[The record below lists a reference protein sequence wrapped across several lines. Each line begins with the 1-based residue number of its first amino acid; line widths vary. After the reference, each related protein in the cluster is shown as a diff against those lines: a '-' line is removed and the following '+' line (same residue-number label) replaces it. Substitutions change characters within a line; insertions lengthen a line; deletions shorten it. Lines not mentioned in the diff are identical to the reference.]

1 MSVAISD
8 QNLSQKHSEVERL
21 VRVVL
26 LQDSKGMLQVVV
38 PNSHLLDLKL
48 LNNITDRE
56 LLPVHQTD
64 IVALTHRKKLKQ
76 LDIAAGFFQ
85 LPTVLE
91 ESVAAHQDCSY
102 EIFETDGVQIQH
114 LRLDALRSALTGKD
128 FRVSVVKCVVARTA
142 LVLHAPDS
150 SADLE
155 QIFDSIRNF
164 TTLRIKQRLEETL
177 EIPPLPQ
184 TARRIINLRANPD
197 AEVRELADIVESDA
211 SLAAQVVSWAASPY
225 YAAPGKIRSVQDA
238 IVRVLGFD
246 LVSNLAVG
254 MALGSTIALPKDSV
268 YGITPYW
275 LQSVYCSTAIEAIVR
290 QIPARKRPSQGL
302 ACLAGL
308 LHNFGYL
315 VLAHTFPPHF
325 SSICRYM
332 EANPAISH
340 VAIDNHLLGISREQ
354 ISAWLMH
361 LWNMPAEVTTAL
373 RFQHEPDYVG
383 EHSVYPHLIYIVLR
397 LLRQQGIGDAPPEE
411 IPLALYSR
419 YDLDPE
425 RVQEAL
431 QKVLAASSDLKQI
444 ADNFNM

>member
-1 MSVAISD
+1 MPVAIED
-8 QNLSQKHSEVERL
+8 QNNPHTRPEVERL
-21 VRVVL
+21 VRAVL

-38 PNSHLLDLKL
+38 PNNHLLDLKL
-48 LNNITDRE
+48 LNNVTARE
-56 LLPVHQTD
+56 LLPVHEAE
-64 IVALTHRKKLKQ
+64 IVVLTRSKKLKQ
-76 LDIAAGFFQ
+76 LDVAAGFFL
-85 LPTVLE
+85 LPTVIE
-91 ESVAAHQDCSY
+91 KSVADQHHCSY
-102 EIFETDGVQIQH
+102 EIFETDGVQIQQ
-114 LRLDALRSALTGKD
+114 LRLDELRDALTNKD
-128 FRVSVVKCVVARTA
+128 FRVSVVKCVVAPEA

-238 IVRVLGFD
+238 IARVLGFD

-254 MALGSTIALPKDSV
+254 MALGNTIALPKDSV
-268 YGITPYW
+268 HGITPYW
-275 LQSVYCSTAIEAIVR
+275 LQSVYCSTAIEVIVR
-290 QIPARKRPSQGL
+290 QIPARKRPSEGL

-325 SSICRYM
+325 SSICRCM

-340 VAIDNHLLGISREQ
+340 VAIDNHLLGVSREQ

-373 RFQHEPDYVG
+373 RFQHEPDYIG

-411 IPLALYSR
+411 IPLELYAR

-431 QKVLAASSDLKQI
+431 QKVLASSSDLKQI
-444 ADNFNM
+444 ADNFKI